1 MDISRLS
8 ATGTY
13 LSCDSSHLLPG
24 AGLLQLP
31 VQAMEG
37 KRKAGDQL
45 WVLPCLNV
53 PITSGQLYTFP
64 TQILGHHLTES
75 LGQAGF
81 LV

>member
-8 ATGTY
+8 ATGAY
-13 LSCDSSHLLPG
+13 LSSDSSHLLPRV
-24 AGLLQLP
+24 GLLQLP

-45 WVLPCLNV
+45 CFLPCLNV
-53 PITSGQLYTFP
+53 PITSRQLYAFR
-64 TQILGHHLTES
+64 TQTLGHHLTKS
-75 LGQAGF
+75 LAQVGF